1 MSDNIDTYKT
11 IIKTSEESLFKDRG
25 SKFIGQ
31 AHPVSSENE
40 IEQILL
46 QLKTNHNKASHVCY
60 AWQLGK
66 NYEQY
71 RANDDG
77 EPNNSAGMPI
87 YGQIQ
92 SFDVT
97 EILVTVIRYY
107 GGTNLGVGGLIQAYK
122 TAAQLTLESTK
133 IKIKVITQSL
143 NIQFEYPLLHTVM
156 RIIKEEQLDI
166 VKQEMHLSCSIT
178 VSVRKNAI
186 EQVKERFDLVF
197 GLKTT
202 LEDF

>member
-1 MSDNIDTYKT
+1 MFDNIDTYKT
-11 IIKTSEESLFKDRG
+11 INTTSEESLFKDRG

-40 IEQILL
+40 IEPILL

-122 TAAQLTLESTK
+122 TAAQLALESAK

>member
-11 IIKTSEESLFKDRG
+11 INKTSEESLFKDRG

>member
-31 AHPVSSENE
+31 AHPVSSESE

-77 EPNNSAGMPI
+77 EPNNSAGIPI

-122 TAAQLTLESTK
+122 TAAQLALESAK

-166 VKQEMHLSCSIT
+166 AKQEMHLSCSIT

>member
-31 AHPVSSENE
+31 AHPVSSESE

-66 NYEQY
+66 NYELY

-122 TAAQLTLESTK
+122 TAAQLALESAK

-166 VKQEMHLSCSIT
+166 AKQEMHLSCSIT

>member
-11 IIKTSEESLFKDRG
+11 INKTSEESLFKDRG

-122 TAAQLTLESTK
+122 TAAQLALESAK

>member
-1 MSDNIDTYKT
+1 MFDNIDTYKT
-11 IIKTSEESLFKDRG
+11 INTTSEESLFKDRG

-40 IEQILL
+40 IEPILL

-77 EPNNSAGMPI
+77 EPNNSAGIPI

-122 TAAQLTLESTK
+122 TAAQLALERAK

-166 VKQEMHLSCSIT
+166 VNQEMHLSCSIT